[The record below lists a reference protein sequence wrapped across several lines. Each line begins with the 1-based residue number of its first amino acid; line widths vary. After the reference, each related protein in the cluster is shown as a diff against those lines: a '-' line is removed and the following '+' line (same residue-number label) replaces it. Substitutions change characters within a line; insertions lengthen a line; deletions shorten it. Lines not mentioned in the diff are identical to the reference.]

1 MHSVIFRSAA
11 RSAGPEG
18 WGVGIDEGGELGEEV
33 GDGLRVEAAA
43 VTEADRHLVVTA
55 SLGPMTAW

>member
-11 RSAGPEG
+11 RS
-18 WGVGIDEGGELGEEV
+18 ELGEEV